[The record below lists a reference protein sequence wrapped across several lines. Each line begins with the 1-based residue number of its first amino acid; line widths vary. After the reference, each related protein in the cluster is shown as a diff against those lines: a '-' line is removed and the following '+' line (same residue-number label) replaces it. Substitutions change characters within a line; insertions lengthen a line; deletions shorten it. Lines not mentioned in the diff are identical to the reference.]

1 MDQIT
6 KHVFKLES
14 IPICNVYL
22 LDIEDG
28 YYLVD
33 SGLFGYAEA
42 IRNELEG
49 EGYPLSKLK
58 GILLT
63 HGHGDHT
70 GNAPALV
77 KESGIPVM
85 GHKADLPFFQKSPDL
100 PAKSPFQRMLLRLA
114 DRFLFRQP
122 PLIVDV
128 FLEEGQKIPSN
139 SGWEVLNT
147 PGHTPGSISF
157 YQPERGTLL
166 CGDALFNQHPATR
179 IRGLRLPLPL
189 ISVDSRTARASVQK
203 LAQLDL
209 KIICPGH
216 GLPLTNNLSKKLERL
231 LESKTRSKEI

>member
-22 LDIEDG
+22 LDVEDG

-42 IRNELEG
+42 IRDELEE
-49 EGYPLSKLK
+49 EGYPLSNLK
-58 GILLT
+58 GILHT
-63 HGHGDHT
+63 HGHGDHI
-70 GNAPALV
+70 GNSPALAE
-77 KESGIPVM
+77 KSGAPVM
-85 GHKADLPFFQKSPDL
+85 GHEADRPFFQKSPHI
-100 PAKSPFQRMLLRLA
+100 PAKSLFQRTLLRLA

-122 PLIVDV
+122 PLKVDNY
-128 FLEEGQKIPSN
+128 LTGGQEMSF
-139 SGWEVLNT
+139 SGGWEALHT

-157 YQPERGTLL
+157 YQPEQGVLL

-179 IRGLRLPLPL
+179 VRGLRLPLPL

-216 GLPLTNNLSKKLERL
+216 GFPLTDNLRKKLEQL
-231 LESKTRSKEI
+231 LENKTRSKKV

>member
-42 IRNELEG
+42 IRDELER
-49 EGYPLSKLK
+49 EGYPLSNLK
-58 GILLT
+58 GILHT
-63 HGHGDHT
+63 HGHGDHI
-70 GNAPALV
+70 GNSPALA
-77 KESGIPVM
+77 ERCDAPVM
-85 GHKADLPFFQKSPDL
+85 GHEADLPFFQKSPDL
-100 PAKSPFQRMLLRLA
+100 PAKSPFQRTLLRLA
-114 DRFLFRQP
+114 DRFLFQQP

-128 FLEEGQKIPSN
+128 FLEEGQKIPSS
-139 SGWEVLNT
+139 SGWEVLYT

-157 YQPERGTLL
+157 YQPEQGILL

-189 ISVDSRTARASVQK
+189 ISVDSQTARASVQK
-203 LAQLDL
+203 LAHLDL

-216 GLPLTNNLSKKLERL
+216 GFPLTNNLSKKLEQL

>member
-1 MDQIT
+1 MYQIT
-6 KHVFKLES
+6 KNVFKIES

-22 LDIEDG
+22 LDVEDG

-42 IRNELEG
+42 VREELER
-49 EGYPLSKLK
+49 EGYPLSKIK

-63 HGHGDHT
+63 HGHGDHI
-70 GNAPALV
+70 GNAPALA
-77 KESGIPVM
+77 KRSGAPVM
-85 GHKADLPFFQKSPDL
+85 GHTADQPFFQKSPDI
-100 PAKSPFQRMLLRLA
+100 PAKTSFQRALLRLA

-122 PLIVDV
+122 PLMVDN
-128 FLEEGQKIPSN
+128 FLAGGQEIPFSG
-139 SGWEVLNT
+139 GWEALHT

-157 YQPERGTLL
+157 YQPEQGVLL

-179 IRGLRLPLPL
+179 VRGLRLPLPL

-203 LAQLDL
+203 LTQLDL

-216 GLPLTNNLSKKLERL
+216 GFPLTENLSQKLQRL
-231 LESKTRSKEI
+231 LGSKTRTKKV

>member
-1 MDQIT
+1 MRRIAKDLYQ
-6 KHVFKLES
+6 LES

-22 LDIEDG
+22 LDVEDG

-42 IRNELEG
+42 IREELER
-49 EGYPLSKLK
+49 EGCPLSNLK
-58 GILLT
+58 GILHT
-63 HGHGDHT
+63 HGHGDHI
-70 GNAPALV
+70 GNSPALAERSGAPA
-77 KESGIPVM
+77 M
-85 GHKADLPFFQKSPDL
+85 GHEADLPFFQKSPDL
-100 PAKSPFQRMLLRLA
+100 PAKSTFQRTLLRLA

-128 FLEEGQKIPSN
+128 FPEEGQEIPS
-139 SGWEVLNT
+139 SRGWEVLHT

-157 YQPERGTLL
+157 YQPEHGLLL

-179 IRGLRLPLPL
+179 VRGLRLPLPL

-203 LAQLDL
+203 LARLDL

-216 GLPLTNNLSKKLERL
+216 GFPLTDNLSRKLEQL
-231 LESKTRSKEI
+231 LESKICI

>member
-6 KHVFKLES
+6 KHVFKLKS

-22 LDIEDG
+22 LDVEDG

-33 SGLFGYAEA
+33 SGLFGYAEV
-42 IRNELEG
+42 IRDELEG
-49 EGYPLSKLK
+49 EVGPLSNLK

-63 HGHGDHT
+63 HGHGDHI
-70 GNAPALV
+70 GNAPALA
-77 KESGIPVM
+77 KRSSAPVM
-85 GHKADLPFFQKSPDL
+85 GHEADRLFFQKSPDI
-100 PAKSPFQRMLLRLA
+100 PAKSPFQRALLRLA

-122 PLIVDV
+122 PLMVDI
-128 FLEEGQKIPSN
+128 FLEEGQEILSS
-139 SGWEVLNT
+139 SGWEVVHT

-157 YQPERGTLL
+157 YQPEQGVLL

-179 IRGLRLPLPL
+179 VRGLRLPLPL
-189 ISVDSRTARASVQK
+189 ISVDSRTARASVEK

-216 GLPLTNNLSKKLERL
+216 GFPLTDNLSQKLQRL
-231 LESKTRSKEI
+231 LGSKTRTKKV